1 MLSSNLPVSHDV
13 YVHRTGQSSFRTK
26 GVYPGLSTAPT
37 RPGSWAWLLCNGP
50 GHTQHL
56 QEQQREQPGPLKS
69 PKWPEEG
76 SWRSLWPGPSCS
88 AINWVCQSCCLE
100 QKVNGANQRNCSIP
114 SGWTSQIR
122 KGNSRFL
129 GICTPGGEKYP
140 IQMLQT
146 PRNPFIKDGKFFYTL
161 FQNRSSIKS

>member
-56 QEQQREQPGPLKS
+56 RVQQREQPGPLQS

-76 SWRSLWPGPSCS
+76 SWRSLWPGPSCG
-88 AINWVCQSCCLE
+88 AITECARAVVLNRKWTVQTREIAQFPQVELPKSGKGIQDFLVYAHQGGKNTPSRCCKPQE
-100 QKVNGANQRNCSIP
+100 IP
-114 SGWTSQIR
+114 SL
-122 KGNSRFL
+122 KMENSF
-129 GICTPGGEKYP
+129 TP
-140 IQMLQT
+140 
-146 PRNPFIKDGKFFYTL
+146 
-161 FQNRSSIKS
+161 

>member
-37 RPGSWAWLLCNGP
+37 RPGSWARLLCNGP

-56 QEQQREQPGPLKS
+56 QEQQREQPEPLKP
-69 PKWPEEG
+69 PKRPEEG
-76 SWRSLWPGPSCS
+76 SWRSPWPGPSCG
-88 AINWVCQSCCLE
+88 AITECARAVVLNRKWMVQTREIAPFPQVELP
-100 QKVNGANQRNCSIP
+100 K
-114 SGWTSQIR
+114 SG
-122 KGNSRFL
+122 KGIQDFL
-129 GICTPGGEKYP
+129 VYAYQGEKKKP